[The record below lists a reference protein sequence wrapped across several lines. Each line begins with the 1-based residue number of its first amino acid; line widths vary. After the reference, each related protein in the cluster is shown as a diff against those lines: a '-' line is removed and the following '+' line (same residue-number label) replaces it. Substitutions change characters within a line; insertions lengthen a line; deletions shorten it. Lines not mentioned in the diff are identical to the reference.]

1 MASIA
6 MWSAP
11 QFKAHTHIL
20 VNTTNKNRS
29 IVKEM
34 QEPLTSPFY
43 WVLFGLMLLFLVRAL
58 NSIRAWRFA
67 FMPSTS
73 FIRYSQPSA
82 FYSASNA
89 FKMHLPKY
97 NTDYQGTRHS
107 QTQPDAY
114 QWGQCLDAI
123 WCTRVFRFHQHL
135 RRQPLLP
142 TLNSFSLSTAV
153 ECLQLHIRC

>member
-11 QFKAHTHIL
+11 QFKAYTHIL

-43 WVLFGLMLLFLVRAL
+43 WVLFGLMLLFFGAGFEFNSCLAFCIHAFHFIHSLFSAL
-58 NSIRAWRFA
+58 GFLLRQQCIRNA
-67 FMPSTS
+67 
-73 FIRYSQPSA
+73 SA
-82 FYSASNA
+82 QIL
-89 FKMHLPKY
+89 HRLP
-97 NTDYQGTRHS
+97 GH
-107 QTQPDAY
+107 QTQPDTAY

-135 RRQPLLP
+135 RREPLLP